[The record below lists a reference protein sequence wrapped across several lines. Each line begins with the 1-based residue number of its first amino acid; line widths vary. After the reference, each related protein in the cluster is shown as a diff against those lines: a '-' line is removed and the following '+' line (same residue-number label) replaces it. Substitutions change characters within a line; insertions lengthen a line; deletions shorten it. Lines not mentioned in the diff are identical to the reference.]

1 MKIMS
6 SRLKG
11 LTLGVT
17 AILAATA
24 VIPIAIAAALPPGT
38 PRAGTVSIS
47 PATGTSATTFS
58 VVPPV
63 GAACPGDNTQSYL
76 YHSFITPFGND
87 PADMVYTPSGTPTGE
102 PQFTNN
108 LANSVGTRSR
118 NLLPGLGDGL
128 LIAVSNQSYAST
140 ALFGTLTPG
149 TYTVGITCTQPD
161 GAFVPQTMRYW
172 ATEITIAA
180 SAGSGPNNFTY
191 AVGNAPPPTTTTTTT
206 VPPTTT
212 TTTVPPT
219 TTTTT
224 TTTVP
229 PTTTTTTTTVPPT
242 TTTTTTTVPPTTTTT
257 TTTVPPRPGPRSPYD
272 VTCSGGALHRV
283 TTGVLLTPR
292 GPRWLPKIA
301 VLIPAR
307 GRALVGVISSKE
319 VRDQSGD
326 NDDDASY
333 GSTSDRGFSNGKH
346 SSRRITTCVT
356 DPYTNGSG
364 GTSVIEFKIRFA

>member
-191 AVGNAPPPTTTTTTT
+191 AVGNAPPPTTTTT
-206 VPPTTT
+206 
-212 TTTVPPT
+212 VPPT

-224 TTTVP
+224 TTT
-229 PTTTTTTTTVPPT
+229 TVPP
-242 TTTTTTTVPPTTTTT
+242 TTTTTVPPTTTTT